1 MKNKYI
7 RLKALLLAGTMFLS
21 SSILTS
27 CKEDTSNQTVISE
40 EITTNFDIGEHIISI
55 PITCLNCKVL
65 PMGIINGGFRGC
77 IRIPLLPTDSSVAPL
92 KFRPK
97 SSARPYREERA
108 AVHGEKCQICKIMW
122 FNIVWII
129 IRQL

>member
-55 PITCLNCKVL
+55 PISKDIDIRNCNVQYDYHPGYEPIGISSSAYGKFDNNFGGGVILYKNIVPVQCYLEDDSYTTFGQPIQKEKVKVL
-65 PMGIINGGFRGC
+65 N
-77 IRIPLLPTDSSVAPL
+77 
-92 KFRPK
+92 
-97 SSARPYREERA
+97 
-108 AVHGEKCQICKIMW
+108 
-122 FNIVWII
+122 
-129 IRQL
+129 